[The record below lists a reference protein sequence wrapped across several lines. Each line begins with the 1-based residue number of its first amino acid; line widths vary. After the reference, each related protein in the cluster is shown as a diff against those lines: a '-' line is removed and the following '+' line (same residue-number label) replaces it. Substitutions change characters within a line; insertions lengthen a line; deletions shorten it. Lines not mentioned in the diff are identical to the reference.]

1 MRCLEKGD
9 GGCTPHTH
17 AHIHIHSRPSI
28 PTFRTVVNEGFNTAV
43 VQGRVLE
50 FESAERFRELE
61 FRESNFDTHRP
72 RRKSILSRSGIRL
85 TRVAPI
91 KN

>member
-17 AHIHIHSRPSI
+17 AHTHIHTRDLQ
-28 PTFRTVVNEGFNTAV
+28 FQLFERVVNEGFNTAV

-61 FRESNFDTHRP
+61 SFENRTSTHTGHAENP
-72 RRKSILSRSGIRL
+72 FYHAAAS
-85 TRVAPI
+85 A
-91 KN
+91 

>member
-50 FESAERFRELE
+50 FEFAERFRELE
-61 FRESNFDTHRP
+61 SFENRTSTHTGHAEN
-72 RRKSILSRSGIRL
+72 SFYHAAAS
-85 TRVAPI
+85 A
-91 KN
+91 

>member
-1 MRCLEKGD
+1 MHSA
-9 GGCTPHTH
+9 HTRTH
-17 AHIHIHSRPSI
+17 THSRPSI

-61 FRESNFDTHRP
+61 SFENRTSTHTGHAENP
-72 RRKSILSRSGIRL
+72 FYHAAAS
-85 TRVAPI
+85 A
-91 KN
+91 